1 MPRKNCRAPFF
12 DGFFLLELPAFFND
26 LGEPPMQ
33 PMLNIALRAAR
44 AAGELIARSVERLDV
59 ISVSEKDARDY
70 VTEIDRAAE
79 QTIVQAL
86 QKAYPSH
93 AILGEEGSNILGSGE
108 GADYQWIID
117 PLDGTTNF
125 IRGVPHFAVSIACK
139 YRGRLEH
146 AVVLDPIRQEEF
158 TASRGRGAALNG
170 RRLRVSAR
178 KSLEGALLGT
188 GFPFRDEQ
196 MDDIDN
202 YLGMFR
208 SLVGQT
214 AGLRRAGAASLDLAY
229 VAAGR
234 YDAFWE
240 FGLSEWDMAAG
251 ALLIQEAG
259 GLVSDFN
266 GGHDFLEKGQIVAGN
281 TKCFKAVLT
290 AIQPHL
296 SASMKR

>member
-1 MPRKNCRAPFF
+1 
-12 DGFFLLELPAFFND
+12 
-26 LGEPPMQ
+26 MQ

-44 AAGELIARSVERLDV
+44 TAGEQIFRSIERLDV
-59 ISVSEKDARDY
+59 LSVSEKEAKDY
-70 VTEIDRAAE
+70 VTEVDRNAEESIIAA
-79 QTIVQAL
+79 L
-86 QKAYPSH
+86 RKAYPTH
-93 AILGEEGSNILGSGE
+93 GILGEETGLSEGSGE
-108 GADYQWIID
+108 GKDYLWIID

-125 IRGVPHFAVSIACK
+125 IRGVPHFAISIACK
-139 YRGRLEH
+139 YRERLEH
-146 AVVLDPIRQEEF
+146 AVVLDPVRQEEF

-170 RRLRVSAR
+170 RRLRVSPR

-188 GFPFRDEQ
+188 GFPFRDSQ
-196 MDDIDN
+196 LDNLDN

-214 AGLRRAGAASLDLAY
+214 AGIRRAGSASLDLAY

-234 YDAFWE
+234 FDAFWE

-251 ALLIQEAG
+251 ALLVQEAG
-259 GLVSDFN
+259 GLISDFT
-266 GGHDFLEKGQIVAGN
+266 GGHDFLEKGHIVAGN

-296 SASMKR
+296 PESLKR